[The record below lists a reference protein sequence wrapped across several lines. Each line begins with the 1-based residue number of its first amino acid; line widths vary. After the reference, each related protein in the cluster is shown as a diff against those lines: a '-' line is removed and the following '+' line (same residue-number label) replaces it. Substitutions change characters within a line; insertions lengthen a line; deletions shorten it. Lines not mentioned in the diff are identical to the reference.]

1 MEGDWTQ
8 AIIMLAAI
16 FGVFLWLRNDI
27 KDNRKEIDKL
37 RADMKEDMT
46 QLRAD
51 MKEDMTQLRTDMKE
65 DMTQLRTDMKEDMTQ
80 LRADMKEDM
89 TQLRGEIKDDLL
101 RVERKVDGLD
111 SRLRAVESEQSR
123 VVGLLEGLGLAG
135 VLPGDES

>member
-27 KDNRKEIDKL
+27 KDNRKEIDRL
-37 RADMKEDMT
+37 RDDMKGDMT
-46 QLRAD
+46 QLRD
-51 MKEDMTQLRTDMKE
+51 ELKGDMTQLRDELK
-65 DMTQLRTDMKEDMTQ
+65 
-80 LRADMKEDM
+80 
-89 TQLRGEIKDDLL
+89 GDLL

-111 SRLRAVESEQSR
+111 NRLRAVESEQSR

-135 VLPGDES
+135 TLPGKES

>member
-46 QLRAD
+46 QLR
-51 MKEDMTQLRTDMKE
+51 TDMKE
-65 DMTQLRTDMKEDMTQ
+65 DMTQLRT
-80 LRADMKEDM
+80 DMKEDM

>member
-27 KDNRKEIDKL
+27 KDNRKEIDRL
-37 RADMKEDMT
+37 RDDMKGDMT
-46 QLRAD
+46 QLRDD
-51 MKEDMTQLRTDMKE
+51 MKGDMTQLRDELKG
-65 DMTQLRTDMKEDMTQ
+65 DMTQFRD
-80 LRADMKEDM
+80 
-89 TQLRGEIKDDLL
+89 EIKGDIL

-111 SRLRAVESEQSR
+111 SRLCAVESEQSR

-135 VLPGDES
+135 TLPGKES

>member
-46 QLRAD
+46 QLR
-51 MKEDMTQLRTDMKE
+51 T
-65 DMTQLRTDMKEDMTQ
+65 
-80 LRADMKEDM
+80 DMKEDM

>member
-51 MKEDMTQLRTDMKE
+51 MKEDMTQLRTDMKG
-65 DMTQLRTDMKEDMTQ
+65 DMTQLRT
-80 LRADMKEDM
+80 DMKEDM

>member
-27 KDNRKEIDKL
+27 RDNRREINRL
-37 RADMKEDMT
+37 RDDMNSDMK
-46 QLRAD
+46 QLRDDLKGD
-51 MKEDMTQLRTDMKE
+51 MKQQSDDLKSDMK
-65 DMTQLRTDMKEDMTQ
+65 QF
-80 LRADMKEDM
+80 RAEMQGDFQRLE
-89 TQLRGEIKDDLL
+89 T
-101 RVERKVDGLD
+101 KVDGLD

-135 VLPGDES
+135 TLPGKDS

>member
-27 KDNRKEIDKL
+27 KDNRKEIDRL
-37 RADMKEDMT
+37 RADMKGDMNQLRDDMKGDMN

-51 MKEDMTQLRTDMKE
+51 MKDDMN
-65 DMTQLRTDMKEDMTQ
+65 Q
-80 LRADMKEDM
+80 LRADLQGDM
-89 TQLRGEIKDDLL
+89 RRIES
-101 RVERKVDGLD
+101 KVDGLD

-123 VVGLLEGLGLAG
+123 VAGLLEGLGLAG
-135 VLPGDES
+135 ALPGDEN